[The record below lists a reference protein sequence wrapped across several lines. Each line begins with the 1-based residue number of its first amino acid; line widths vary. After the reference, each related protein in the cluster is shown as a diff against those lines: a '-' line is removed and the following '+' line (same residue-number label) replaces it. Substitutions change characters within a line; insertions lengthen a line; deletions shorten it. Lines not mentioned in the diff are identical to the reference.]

1 MTSPKEILQK
11 YWQYDSFRPLQSEII
26 SSVLEKKDTLALM
39 PTGGGKS
46 LCFQVPGLILDGV
59 TIVITPL
66 IALMKDQVYQLKERN
81 IRAAAIFSGM
91 HKSDIDRT
99 LDNFVLG
106 DYKFLYVSPERLLTE
121 MMIERTKRMN
131 VSLLVID
138 EAHCISKWG
147 HDFRPS
153 YLKINTFK
161 QYCPKASIIAL
172 TATATKETQKDI
184 LAQLKLKRPE
194 VFKMSFKRS
203 NLAIYSSES
212 SSKNLE
218 LADLINKVRGSSI
231 VYCKTRKDTQEV
243 AHFLKNCGLSADFY
257 HAGLSNELRFKKQ
270 EDWIKNKIQ
279 IIVSTNAFGMGIDK
293 SDVRSVFHLHIP
305 ENMESYYQEIGRAGR
320 DGADSSVFL
329 LYNNQDIEKLKFNL
343 EQAFPPIELLVKL
356 YQSLCNFYKLAYG
369 SIPEQYY
376 EFDSYHFQST
386 FGLKAIPTYYGMKML
401 ENQGIIE
408 MNDSYQAPSRFQF
421 LINSFELGSLQD
433 KNKDLEKFTQ
443 TLLRIYG
450 GELFLNPSI
459 ISESEISKAYGAG
472 KIIVER
478 MLRRLEKLNI
488 GSYFQ
493 QSGKPTISFLGKR
506 YDAEKLPLNH
516 SEIAKKKK
524 SEKAAI
530 ERMINYVSGHR
541 RCRMAQLQD
550 YFGEENVADC
560 GQCDICKLKNEETLR
575 IQKIE
580 SLGVELAKQLPIQL
594 SELTLKSE
602 TTTFGIEEVIHHFVD
617 RNYWI
622 LQNGVLKVNS
632 KN

>member
-11 YWQYDSFRPLQSEII
+11 YWQYDSFRPLQFEII

-59 TIVITPL
+59 SIVITPL
-66 IALMKDQVYQLKERN
+66 IALMKDQVNQLRDRG
-81 IRAAAIFSGM
+81 IRAAAIYSGM

-153 YLKINTFK
+153 YLKINKFK
-161 QYCPKASIIAL
+161 EYCPKSTVIAL

-184 LAQLKLKRPE
+184 LAQLKLKKPE
-194 VFKMSFKRS
+194 VFKMSFKRK
-203 NLAIYSSES
+203 NLAIYAHES
-212 SSKNLE
+212 NSKNLE
-218 LADLINKVRGSSI
+218 LADLLAKTKGSSI

-243 AHFLKNCGLSADFY
+243 AFFLKKCGLSADFY

-270 EDWIKNKIQ
+270 EDWINNKTQ
-279 IIVSTNAFGMGIDK
+279 VIVSTNAFGMGIDK

-320 DGADSSVFL
+320 DGAPSSVFL
-329 LYNNQDIEKLKFNL
+329 LYNGQDIEKLKFNL
-343 EQAFPPIELLVKL
+343 EQAFPPMEALIKL

-369 SIPEQYY
+369 SIPEPYY
-376 EFDSYHFQST
+376 EFDSYLFQST
-386 FGLKAIPTYYGMKML
+386 FGMKAIPTYYGLKML

-408 MNDSYQAPSRFQF
+408 MNDSYQAPSKFQF
-421 LINSFELGSLQD
+421 LISSFELGELQE
-433 KNKDLEKFTQ
+433 KNKDLQKFTQ

-459 ISESEISKAYGAG
+459 ISETEISKAYGAG

-488 GSYFQ
+488 GTYFQ

-506 YDAEKLPLNH
+506 YDAEKIPLNH
-516 SEIAKKKK
+516 TEIAKKKK

-530 ERMINYVSGHR
+530 DKMISYVSGTK

-550 YFGEENVADC
+550 YFGEENAEAC
-560 GQCDICKLKNEETLR
+560 GKCDICQKKQRERLR
-575 IQKIE
+575 IQNIE
-580 SLGVELAKQLPIQL
+580 KLGAELAKQLPKQI
-594 SELTLKSE
+594 SELSSDSNIN
-602 TTTFGIEEVIHHFVD
+602 IEEIVHHFVD
-617 RNYWI
+617 NNYWL
-622 LQNGVLKVNS
+622 LQNGILKV
-632 KN
+632 K